1 MTNDLTKG
9 SVGRV
14 LLKFT
19 LPLFIS
25 VVFQQMYSIAD
36 SMIAGRF
43 AGEDALAAVGA
54 SYPITNI
61 FNAVAIGCNIGCSV
75 VISQYFGGKQY
86 TKVKTA
92 ASTALISGGV
102 LSALLA
108 ILGIIFTPA
117 LMNAVETPINIFD
130 DSALYLEIYIGGFI
144 FLFIYNVANGI
155 FTSLGNSKTP
165 LYFLMFSSVFNVV
178 LDYVFV
184 RFLNMGVS
192 GVAWA
197 TFIAQG
203 VAGILSF
210 ITLLRHLKK
219 LETEGRADLFS
230 FEILKKIARISIP
243 SVLQQS
249 FVSVGNVFI
258 QKLINGF
265 GSSVIA
271 GYSAAIKLNTF
282 TINSLCTFGNGV
294 SGFTAQNVGAGK
306 INRLKK
312 GLLHGSLMVIVTGVV
327 FAMAYLVFNN
337 WLITSFMDNDGT
349 PEAIMAGTA
358 FLKTVAPFY
367 CFIGV
372 KLVGDGILRGTGTMK
387 LFMVATFTDLVLR
400 VVLAFA
406 FAPIWGYEG
415 IWVSWPIGWTVAT
428 VLSLVFSLVVLKKQR
443 KNTLNY
449 ENT

>member
-1 MTNDLTKG
+1 MANDLTKG
-9 SVGRV
+9 STSKV

-19 LPLFIS
+19 MPLFIS
-25 VVFQQMYSIAD
+25 VIFQQMYSIAD
-36 SMIAGRF
+36 SMIAGKF

-75 VISQYFGGKQY
+75 VISQLFGARQY
-86 TKVKTA
+86 KKVKTA
-92 ASTALISGGV
+92 ASTSLISGFV
-102 LSALLA
+102 LSSVLA
-108 ILGIIFTPA
+108 ILGIRFSPI
-117 LMNAVETPINIFD
+117 LMNAIDTPDNIFN

-144 FLFIYNVANGI
+144 FLFIYNIANSV
-155 FTSLGNSKTP
+155 FTALGDSKTP
-165 LYFLMFSSVFNVV
+165 LYFLIFSSVFNVV

-184 RFLNMGVS
+184 RFLDMGVA

-203 VAGILSF
+203 VAGLLALF
-210 ITLLRHLKK
+210 TLLFNLKK
-219 LETEGRADLFS
+219 LETEGRAPLFS
-230 FEILKKIARISIP
+230 FELLKKVAGVSIP

-258 QKLINGF
+258 QRLINGF

-306 INRLKK
+306 FSRIKDGMK
-312 GLLHGSLMVIVTGVV
+312 YGSLMVIITGCV
-327 FAMAYLVFNN
+327 FATAYLLLNEP
-337 WLITSFMDNDGT
+337 LIKAFMDSNGT
-349 PEAIMAGTA
+349 IEAIASGTA

-372 KLVGDGILRGTGTMK
+372 KLVGDGILRGMGKMK

-406 FAPIWGYEG
+406 FSPSWGYQG
-415 IWVSWPIGWTVAT
+415 IWWSWPIGWTVAT
-428 VLSLVFSLVVLKKQR
+428 VLSLIFYFVVMKKQQ
-443 KNTLNY
+443 KKY
-449 ENT
+449 AM

>member
-1 MTNDLTKG
+1 MANDLTKG
-9 SVGRV
+9 SAGKV

-36 SMIAGRF
+36 SMIAGNL

-75 VISQYFGGKQY
+75 VISQFFGGKQY
-86 TKVKTA
+86 GKVKTA

-102 LSALLA
+102 LSIVLA
-108 ILGIIFTPA
+108 VLGIVFTPA
-117 LMNAVETPINIFD
+117 LMEAVDTPDNILS
-130 DSALYLEIYIGGFI
+130 DSSLYLEIYIGGFV
-144 FLFIYNVANGI
+144 FLFIYNIANSI
-155 FTSLGNSKTP
+155 FTAQGNSKTP
-165 LYFLMFSSVFNVV
+165 LYFLIFSSVSNVV

-184 RFLNMGVS
+184 ACVFDNGVL

-203 VAGILSF
+203 VAGILSVLV
-210 ITLLRHLKK
+210 LLKHLKK
-219 LETEGRADLFS
+219 LEVEEKAPLFS
-230 FEILKKIARISIP
+230 FEILKDIARISIP

-258 QKLINGF
+258 QKLINGL
-265 GSSVIA
+265 GSPVIA

-282 TINSLCTFGNGV
+282 TINALCTFGNGV

-306 INRLKK
+306 LSRLKK
-312 GLLHGSLMVIVTGVV
+312 GLQYGSLMVIVTGVI
-327 FAMAYLVFNN
+327 FAAVYLIFNRG
-337 WLITSFMDNDGT
+337 LIEAFMDDECT
-349 PEAIMAGTA
+349 AEALRAGSA
-358 FLKTVAPFY
+358 FLRTVAPFY

-372 KLVGDGILRGTGTMK
+372 KLVGDGILRGTGSMK

-400 VVLAFA
+400 VVLAYVFE
-406 FAPIWGYEG
+406 PVWGYEG
-415 IWVSWPIGWTVAT
+415 IWASWPIGWTVAT
-428 VLSLVFSLVVLKKQR
+428 VLSLVFCLVVIKNRQKKQIVV
-443 KNTLNY
+443 
-449 ENT
+449 

>member
-1 MTNDLTKG
+1 MANDLTKG
-9 SVGRV
+9 STSKV

-19 LPLFIS
+19 VPLFIS

-36 SMIAGRF
+36 SMIAGKF

-75 VISQYFGGKQY
+75 VISQLFGARQY
-86 TKVKTA
+86 KKVKTA
-92 ASTALISGGV
+92 ASTSLISGFV
-102 LSALLA
+102 LSCVLA
-108 ILGIIFTPA
+108 ILGILFSPTLMKAIDTPD
-117 LMNAVETPINIFD
+117 NIFK

-144 FLFIYNVANGI
+144 FLFIYNIANSV
-155 FTSLGNSKTP
+155 FTALGDSKTP
-165 LYFLMFSSVFNVV
+165 LYFLIFSSVFNVV

-184 RFLNMGVS
+184 RFFNMGVS

-203 VAGILSF
+203 VAGLLALF
-210 ITLLRHLKK
+210 TLLFNLKK
-219 LETEGRADLFS
+219 LETDGRAPLFS
-230 FEILKKIARISIP
+230 FELLKKVAGVSIP

-258 QKLINGF
+258 QRLINGF

-306 INRLKK
+306 FSRIKDGMK
-312 GLLHGSLMVIVTGVV
+312 YGSVMVIITGCV
-327 FAMAYLVFNN
+327 FATTYLLLNEPLIKAFMDSNGTIEA
-337 WLITSFMDNDGT
+337 ITS
-349 PEAIMAGTA
+349 GTA

-372 KLVGDGILRGTGTMK
+372 KLVGDGILRGMGKMK

-406 FAPIWGYEG
+406 FSPSWGYQG
-415 IWVSWPIGWTVAT
+415 IWWSWPIGWTVAT
-428 VLSLVFSLVVLKKQR
+428 VLSLIFYFVVMKKQQ
-443 KNTLNY
+443 KKY
-449 ENT
+449 EM

>member
-1 MTNDLTKG
+1 MANDLTKG
-9 SVGRV
+9 SEGRV

-19 LPLFIS
+19 LPLFVS

-36 SMIAGRF
+36 SMIAGKF

-75 VISQYFGGKQY
+75 VISQFFGGKEY
-86 TKVKTA
+86 KKVKTA
-92 ASTALISGGV
+92 ASTSLMSGFVLSGV
-102 LSALLA
+102 LSL
-108 ILGIIFTPA
+108 LGICFTPL
-117 LMNAVETPINIFD
+117 LMKAVDTPLNIFE
-130 DSALYLEIYIGGFI
+130 DSALYLEIYIGGFV
-144 FLFIYNVANGI
+144 FLFLYNIANGI
-155 FTSLGNSKTP
+155 FTSLGDSKTP
-165 LYFLMFSSVFNVV
+165 LYFLIFSSVTNVV

-184 RFLNMGVS
+184 RFLDMGVS

-203 VAGILSF
+203 VAGILSLL
-210 ITLLRHLKK
+210 TLLKHLKK
-219 LETEGRADLFS
+219 IKTDGKTELFS
-230 FEILKKIARISIP
+230 FAILKKIAVISIP

-282 TINSLCTFGNGV
+282 TINAFYTFGNGV

-306 INRLKK
+306 YDRIKK
-312 GLLHGSLMVIVTGVV
+312 GMKYGSLMVILTGVM
-327 FAMAYLVFNN
+327 FAVGYLVFNRA
-337 WLITSFMDNDGT
+337 LITAFLDSDGT
-349 PEAIMAGTA
+349 AETLRAGTA

-372 KLVGDGILRGTGTMK
+372 KLVGDGVLRGTGSMK

-400 VVLAFA
+400 VVLAFV
-406 FAPIWGYEG
+406 FAPIWGYQG
-415 IWVSWPIGWTVAT
+415 IWASWPIGWTVAT
-428 VLSLVFSLVVLKKQR
+428 VLSLVFCVAVIKKHH
-443 KNTLNY
+443 KKPKLL
-449 ENT
+449 